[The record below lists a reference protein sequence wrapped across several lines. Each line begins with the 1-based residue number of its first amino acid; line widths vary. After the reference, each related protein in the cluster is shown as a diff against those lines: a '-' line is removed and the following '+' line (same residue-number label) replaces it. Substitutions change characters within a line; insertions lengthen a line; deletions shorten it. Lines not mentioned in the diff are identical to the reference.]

1 LRIAKT
7 SDVDRSV
14 LLSYVF
20 GRFGSKQKGKTARIL
35 GPSSTYI
42 HPYYRAFPN
51 TFGFESVVDLSL
63 TSEQKSHLM
72 AVVARMAQTSTS
84 QPNLWKP
91 RYAAKQ
97 HQEKPQPAQQF
108 TRSRSLREPF
118 DAAELSRKLE
128 NYRSELKLEK
138 ARRELANKKTE
149 MAAAASAQPSSVQKE
164 EVDSTTKDEISSS
177 RMKRAHSVSV
187 PKSLMAAEQPERRR
201 SIMHRSRKQS
211 AQEDTPTEPSKP
223 FIPRVA
229 AKQFAN
235 TTTPLKKK
243 IDVATTSTHPA
254 PEPRSQEA
262 KVADRSSK
270 HILDWNEPII
280 QGKPA
285 SPPLHSTSEFPDAEM
300 TRTRMQA
307 LHAFRDT
314 SKAGRPRPLSTALE
328 NMREWD
334 PAAIANTNIYSK
346 TTNKAISEEP
356 SGMPAY
362 VSPLNRPMLREA
374 KDRHDWA
381 QGSQCGDSARQSIH
395 LFRKKDSAQ
404 EEAEL
409 AGLKAGIRPAPK
421 PRQKSHGDADRL
433 INDAVKQIRD
443 ERRRSSLFNIFKR
456 H

>member
-1 LRIAKT
+1 
-7 SDVDRSV
+7 
-14 LLSYVF
+14 
-20 GRFGSKQKGKTARIL
+20 
-35 GPSSTYI
+35 
-42 HPYYRAFPN
+42 
-51 TFGFESVVDLSL
+51 
-63 TSEQKSHLM
+63 M

-118 DAAELSRKLE
+118 DAAELTRKLE

-149 MAAAASAQPSSVQKE
+149 MAAAASAQPSSIQKTE
-164 EVDSTTKDEISSS
+164 EGLTAPEEKSSS
-177 RMKRAHSVSV
+177 GMKRTQSVSL
-187 PKSLMAAEQPERRR
+187 PKSLMTAEQPERRR

-211 AQEDTPTEPSKP
+211 AQDDTPTEPGKP

-243 IDVATTSTHPA
+243 IDVATTSHQA

-262 KVADRSSK
+262 KAQDRSSK
-270 HILDWNEPII
+270 HILDWSEPVI

-285 SPPLHSTSEFPDAEM
+285 SPPLPSTSEFPDAEK

-334 PAAIANTNIYSK
+334 PTAENIYSK
-346 TTNKAISEEP
+346 TTNKCVPEEP

-395 LFRKKDSAQ
+395 LFRKKDSAH